1 MYRYQVRETIQG
13 FDSIS
18 LRRFWKGT
26 EAVAA
31 PEKGVQDD
39 GESVGGGGAT
49 GRFIGGGGIV
59 AVSMRDELYVM
70 ARWFPPP
77 PREDLV

>member
-1 MYRYQVRETIQG
+1 MHGHQVRETIQG
-13 FDSIS
+13 FHNIS

-26 EAVAA
+26 KAA
-31 PEKGVQDD
+31 AEKGVRDD
-39 GESVGGGGAT
+39 GAPVV
-49 GRFIGGGGIV
+49 GGIV
-59 AVSMRDELYVM
+59 AVSMRDQLYVM